1 MFKTFGTEEAIF
13 VNQDEGMFVAFPYT
27 FDEAAAT
34 LETETIGGRKYVK
47 AGSLVKEGDIVKGI
61 TAEAYDITHGPKV
74 GRVVLEGYAWAHKL
88 TDAAAAA
95 ANSLPGIVLMP
106 YKKTYVV
113 VSLLSVDGL
122 KAVIRVFG
130 NKFKDTVTAA
140 DITVTTLTIAGVDL
154 LENGDLEIE
163 FVAGGTGKITAIAD
177 TAFTLDPGA
186 VSGLPI
192 EITVGGN

>member
-1 MFKTFGTEEAIF
+1 MFKTFGTEEAVF

-47 AGSLVKEGDIVKGI
+47 AGSLVKEGNIVKGI
-61 TAEAYDITHGPKV
+61 TAEAYDITDGPKV

-106 YKKTYVV
+106 YKKTV

-130 NKFKDTVTAA
+130 NKFKGTIAAA
-140 DITVTTLTIAGVDL
+140 DITVTTLTVAGVDL

-163 FVAGGTGKITAIAD
+163 FVAGGTGKITAIAG
-177 TAFTLDPGA
+177 TAFTSDHGA
-186 VSGLPI
+186 VGGLPI